1 MGLTPWA
8 ESSSLR
14 VLFVCFIFRAL
25 LDKTSRA
32 FPVRTS
38 LPDPEC
44 SYCRAIDL
52 AAYRQFFGRLEPSER
67 LCSF

>member
-1 MGLTPWA
+1 MPGYYQPVPPGQKPFSHRSASELSWTLMGLTPWA

-32 FPVRTS
+32 FPVRT
-38 LPDPEC
+38 
-44 SYCRAIDL
+44 
-52 AAYRQFFGRLEPSER
+52 
-67 LCSF
+67 